1 MVAAIHGIT
10 GVAYRLAS
18 DVNTS
23 LAKQMMLLPGA
34 IVVFRAA
41 RAILAAFSGS
51 ACSFVSEIHDAS
63 EASPRKVWVN
73 DVAKKCQRQ
82 T

>member
-1 MVAAIHGIT
+1 MVAAIRGIT

-23 LAKQMMLLPGA
+23 LAKQMMLMPGA
-34 IVVFRAA
+34 VVVFRAS

-51 ACSFVSEIHDAS
+51 SCSFVSEIHDAS
-63 EASPRKVWVN
+63 EVSQRKVWVN
-73 DVAKKCQRQ
+73 EIAKKCQRQ